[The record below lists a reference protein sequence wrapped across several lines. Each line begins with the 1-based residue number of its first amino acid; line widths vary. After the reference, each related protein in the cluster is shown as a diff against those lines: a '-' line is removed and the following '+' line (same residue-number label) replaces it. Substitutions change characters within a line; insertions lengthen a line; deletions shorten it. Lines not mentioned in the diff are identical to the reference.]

1 MLEGENNLIKLAQKG
16 DKSAFGKLY
25 SHYLPKIY
33 RFVLLKVSSKGEA
46 EDLTHEVFLNVWQ
59 NINSFVPKGFPFSS
73 WVYRIAKNEVIDFY
87 RTNKNNLR
95 LEQVEENFL
104 KIPETQTRE
113 INQALDME
121 KIKSLISL
129 LKTDQ
134 QDVLIMRFVEGL
146 SHQEIAAALNKNE
159 GAVRIIQFRAIQN
172 LKELINQ
179 KYGNDNPHIKE
190 A

>member
-1 MLEGENNLIKLAQKG
+1 MLEGENNLIKQAQTG
-16 DKSAFGKLY
+16 DKGAFGKIY
-25 SHYLPKIY
+25 GYYLPKIY
-33 RFVLLKVSSKGEA
+33 RFILIKVSNKGEA
-46 EDLTHEVFLNVWQ
+46 EDLTHEVFLNVWK
-59 NINSFVPKGFPFSS
+59 NINSFTPKGFPFSS

-87 RTNKNNLR
+87 RTSKKDLR

-104 KIPETQTRE
+104 KIPETQTSE
-113 INQALDME
+113 INQALDLE
-121 KIKSLISL
+121 KIKSLINL
-129 LKTDQ
+129 LKPDQ

-146 SHQEIAAALNKNE
+146 NHEEIAAALDKSE

-179 KYGNDNPHIKE
+179 NGNDNTYIKE